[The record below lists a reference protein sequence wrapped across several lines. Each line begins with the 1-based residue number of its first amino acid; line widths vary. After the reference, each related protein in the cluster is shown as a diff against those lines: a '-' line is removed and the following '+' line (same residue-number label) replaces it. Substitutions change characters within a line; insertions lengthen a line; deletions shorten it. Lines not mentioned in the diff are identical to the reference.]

1 MSEVDEQGAPPAGE
15 QEAESQQE
23 QQQPD
28 PIANLKG
35 EFSRKLENQNRSMV
49 DLNSKLESIL
59 QTIQKNNQPAPA
71 NIREMLLDDP
81 EQAARVIE
89 ERAVQKATSIV
100 SAQTRQQQAAQNAVL
115 EIQGKYAEFTQE
127 GSEAGLLAIEKASKL
142 PEHLKGTPEGVRLA
156 MLEAAAEL
164 GLQSGKR
171 KQASSD
177 ESFAVSS
184 QRSSSSS
191 QQNRKPD
198 PAKDIDKRTLDFA
211 MLMDPSIANDPKRLE
226 ALKNASQRKK
236 WNTYG

>member
-1 MSEVDEQGAPPAGE
+1 MSEVDEQGAPPANEGD
-15 QEAESQQE
+15 QQE
-23 QQQPD
+23 QQQNEQPD